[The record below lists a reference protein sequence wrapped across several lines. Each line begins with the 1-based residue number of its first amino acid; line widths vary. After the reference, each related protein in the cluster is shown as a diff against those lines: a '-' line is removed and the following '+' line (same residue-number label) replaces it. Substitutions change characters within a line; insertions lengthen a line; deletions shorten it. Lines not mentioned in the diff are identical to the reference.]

1 MLNPQL
7 LQNISPSDLSLTSCM
22 FVRLQLR
29 EHGTNVYGDVGEFE
43 GCCDIN
49 LEIQNQW
56 LYHGTDERR
65 HSVAI

>member
-1 MLNPQL
+1 
-7 LQNISPSDLSLTSCM
+7 M